1 MAEYEGKNGL
11 IGNDDDSIRK
21 MNDARID
28 AMFKDSELPK
38 FDSSEDELQ
47 MPVFNVDI
55 TQLNNRAKAAAE
67 TIVKKLSDYYFNPL
81 YVKDHPY
88 IKNKISQE
96 IMSISRL
103 LKMISVNE
111 TAQDILIQ
119 SAPMHSGKTAIY
131 SSLTTLQNTMLSI
144 QNKID
149 SATEKLESI
158 FKEMQDNADE
168 TFMDKSKEMDDNGDM
183 VTRGSR
189 EFLKELT
196 ARINGEEYIPSD
208 ETVNGDIEYD
218 AEVDE

>member
-1 MAEYEGKNGL
+1 
-11 IGNDDDSIRK
+11 

-196 ARINGEEYIPSD
+196 ARINGEEYTPSD